1 MKKFALFIFLITF
14 LSLTTAVNATVF
26 ASDSSGNEKNI
37 FYSNETVYINANESI
52 TSGSTSVR
60 VYVVANS
67 DSWDNGTTLTAIIP
81 YITVSTNSNG
91 NLPLT
96 PIWSPD
102 TTAGSYDLAI
112 DANNDGVYNKSIDF
126 IDNETALGFQILTA
140 PKPTLTF
147 ALGEK
152 NPANHNWN
160 YTNGS
165 QDVMV
170 QLKIT
175 ASAQDIILSSM
186 DLIASGSGD
195 DQLGISAIRVL
206 ADSNS
211 NGDIDDVDNLIAFG
225 KFLADNGIYFAS
237 IQDGYTIKENKTVYV
252 IVTYSMSKSI
262 VDSETFD
269 FQVISASALG
279 VAGTKAV
286 ITGLS
291 LASSNKTIIG
301 PKVAEE
307 KTDNITCSE
316 YKNQSSCSGSCKWCA
331 NDNSCRNEDDACP
344 TLCNGTLSLSV
355 EQNTASIS
363 GLNDCENKTLY
374 IKEDGCDNETIV
386 SCNVT
391 GSGCSANL
399 PFPSEGNHTYYACID
414 FNEDSTFESSEQ
426 TSQEI
431 LIQQQAQQQVEVS
444 EKKSEESNYLYVII
458 PVVVILII
466 VAVYFLFLRKRK
478 DEYEILKERWRRK

>member
-1 MKKFALFIFLITF
+1 MEKFALFIFLITF

-26 ASDSSGNEKNI
+26 ASDSSGNEKNV
-37 FYSNETVYINANESI
+37 FYSNETVYINANESVA
-52 TSGSTSVR
+52 SGSASVR
-60 VYVVANS
+60 VYVVANN
-67 DSWDNGTTLTAIIP
+67 DSWDNGTILTAVIP

-91 NLPLT
+91 NLALT
-96 PIWSPD
+96 LVWSPD
-102 TTAGSYDLAI
+102 TTAGSYDLVV

-126 IDNETALGFQILTA
+126 VDNETALGFQILTA

-160 YTNGS
+160 STNGS

-195 DQLGISAIRVL
+195 DQRGISTIRVL

-211 NGDIDDVDNLIAFG
+211 NGDIDDADNLIAFG
-225 KFLADNGIYFAS
+225 KFLVDNGVYGAS
-237 IQDGYTIKENKTVYV
+237 IQNGYTIKENKAVYL
-252 IVTYSMSKSI
+252 IVTYSMSSSV
-262 VDSETFD
+262 VDNETFN
-269 FQVISASALG
+269 FQVISASAVG

-286 ITGLS
+286 ITGLP
-291 LASSNKTIIG
+291 LVSSTKTIIG

-307 KTDNITCSE
+307 KTDNTTCSE
-316 YKNQSSCSGSCKWCA
+316 YINQSSCSGGCKWCA

-363 GLNDCENKTLY
+363 GLNNCENKTLY
-374 IKEDGCDNETIV
+374 IKEDGCNNETIV

-414 FNEDSTFESSEQ
+414 FNDDSTFESSEQ
-426 TSQEI
+426 TSEI
-431 LIQQQAQQQVEVS
+431 ISIQQQVQQQPASVEKPS
-444 EKKSEESNYLYVII
+444 EFNYLYLII
-458 PVVVILII
+458 PVAMVLI
-466 VAVYFLFLRKRK
+466 VAAYLLRFRK
-478 DEYEILKERWRRK
+478 KSNEYEKLKEKWR